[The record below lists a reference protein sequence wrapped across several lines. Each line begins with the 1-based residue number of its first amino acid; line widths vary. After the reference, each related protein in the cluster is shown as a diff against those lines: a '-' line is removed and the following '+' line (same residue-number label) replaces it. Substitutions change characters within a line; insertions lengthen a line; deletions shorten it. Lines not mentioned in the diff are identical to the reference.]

1 MPTGFLKRTQ
11 AGSTLPTLASYERKQ
26 IMALKRWQDWVNLI
40 LGIFLLVVPSFG
52 LAGGTAT
59 ATYLVGTSILL
70 VSFWALAM
78 PQSKV
83 AQWCNI
89 LLGAGYFFAPWV
101 YGFTALAAAA
111 WSAWIVGALVV
122 IFAVTALAQTGGRQ
136 DSDAGRPATGAGD

>member
-1 MPTGFLKRTQ
+1 MAWKR
-11 AGSTLPTLASYERKQ
+11 P
-26 IMALKRWQDWVNLI
+26 QDWINLL

-52 LAGGTAT
+52 LAGGGAT

-78 PQSKV
+78 PQSKA

-101 YGFTALAAAA
+101 YGFVTIGTAA

-122 IFAVTALAQTGGRQ
+122 IFASTALAQTRSGQ
-136 DSDAGRPATGAGD
+136 DPGPGRPAKGAGN